1 MGPDEADHAR
11 FRRMLVHAFSEKS
24 LKQQAPVLQ
33 SYVDLLI
40 AQLGKRAKA
49 GEVTDLVEWL
59 NFATFDVSGDFSF
72 GEPFDCLKNGKAHPW
87 VEISYDF
94 GKALALIAS
103 INNYPPFHELLK
115 YVIPKKVMERRAV
128 FQNTAKEK
136 VQKRMKA
143 PDLHDRFGYIATV
156 MKQNENKGEKAMTV
170 EELEINMTIL
180 IFAGSE
186 TTSSGLAGILRTL
199 LQHPDSMAEL
209 VDTIRLTFAKESEI
223 TVASVGHLHFLDP
236 FINEGMRLCPPV
248 VVGVPRVVPKE
259 GDTICGEWVPG
270 GVSSEL
276 DLDPSIWLTRCRPS
290 SRSTSIRRTALLPI
304 LRGRMT
310 SYLNASCQRL
320 ENLPKT
326 IWMFSSHSALVV
338 RIA

>member
-1 MGPDEADHAR
+1 M
-11 FRRMLVHAFSEKS
+11 
-24 LKQQAPVLQ
+24 LQ

-40 AQLGKRAKA
+40 AQLRKRAKA
-49 GEVTDLVEWL
+49 GEVTNLVEWL
-59 NFATFDVSGDFSF
+59 NFATFDISGDFSF

-115 YVIPKKVMERRAV
+115 YVIPKKVLERRAV

-136 VQKRMKA
+136 VQKMMA
-143 PDLHDRFGYIATV
+143 ASDLHDRFGYVATV
-156 MKQNENKGEKAMTV
+156 LKQNENKGDKAMTV
-170 EELEINMTIL
+170 EEIEINMTIL

-186 TTSSGLAGILRTL
+186 TTSSGLSGILRTL
-199 LQHPDSMAEL
+199 LQHPDSMTEL

-236 FINEGMRLCPPV
+236 FINESMRLCPPV
-248 VVGVPRVVPKE
+248 VIGVPRVVPKE
-259 GDTICGEWVPG
+259 GDSICDEFVPG

-276 DLDPSIWLTRCRPS
+276 DLVPSTWLIRCRHS
-290 SRSTSIRRTALLPI
+290 SRSTSILRTALLLI
-304 LRGRMT
+304 SRGRT
-310 SYLNASCQRL
+310 SSCLNDFYQRL
-320 ENLPKT
+320 GNLAKT
-326 IWMFSSHSALVV
+326 VWMCSSPSAWGV
-338 RIA
+338 RTASGRLSLTLKCA